1 MGWES
6 KTDKLPKGMCQR
18 SAAELHSIQFYFRKS
33 PVIVDSNRLV
43 EEFGRFRW
51 NIQKFLV
58 SLINKTKAKL
68 RASVCE
74 NHSINIRH
82 ARCFLILCLEKCTMI
97 LSLRKFDDVKMFLLL
112 FSKSGGTVNKIG
124 GWGNN
129 NK

>member
-1 MGWES
+1 M
-6 KTDKLPKGMCQR
+6 
-18 SAAELHSIQFYFRKS
+18 
-33 PVIVDSNRLV
+33 IVDSTRLV
-43 EEFGRFRW
+43 EKFGRFRW

-68 RASVCE
+68 RASVGE

-97 LSLRKFDDVKMFLLL
+97 LSLRKFDYVKMLLML
-112 FSKSGGTVNKIG
+112 FSKSGTVNKIG